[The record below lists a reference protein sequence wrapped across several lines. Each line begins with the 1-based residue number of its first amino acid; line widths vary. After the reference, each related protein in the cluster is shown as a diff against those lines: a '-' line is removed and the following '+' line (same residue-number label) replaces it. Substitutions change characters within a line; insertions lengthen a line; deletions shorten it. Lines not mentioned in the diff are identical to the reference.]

1 MFLTKNKEPQIF
13 PQQSQNTCLDFNE
26 IINMDLANEL
36 VMH

>member
-1 MFLTKNKEPQIF
+1 MVLIKNKEPQFF
-13 PQQSQNTCLDFNE
+13 PQQSQNTCLDLNE